1 MKLGLIR
8 PSTTIGTLGIALV
21 LATAGC
27 SSSDSKGALF
37 TGDGGTNNGNDGGTT
52 SSAEPPHA
60 LGIVALGESH
70 ESGGTSSTPFVS
82 ASFIPD
88 ATEAA
93 SCTQSIAGCTVPMV
107 ATCDGKSGPLCGA
120 DEVCALD
127 SSCTATC
134 QTPCT
139 VQCAVG
145 EECYF
150 VTPGSQ
156 ACRTIEAFN
165 AGALAFAGT
174 TTPLTLYPPY
184 TFEPTGSGSLF
195 LAGAQLEVQGSGATG
210 AGFAAFDQKFTATT
224 FLQTSPSLSTLP
236 ASQVWGSGPIP
247 VGWAP
252 GNDSIVVSV
261 SGPLGLAQCPATDS
275 SGQFQVPRAVV
286 NAVLGSGGQS
296 ITVSVT
302 REHNDIDKNAK
313 TQGTLTAETVQ
324 PIGFLEVSTSST
336 ESFSFE
342 GCAGGEA
349 VCADGCVDLQT
360 SGTDCGACGNAC
372 QAGQYCSSG
381 SCYGTTSECG
391 SLTSCSDGCQN
402 LETSNADCGSC
413 GHACTGGQTCS
424 DFECTGG
431 TTTTCTSCETTAE
444 EGACASDYSTCEN
457 DSNCT
462 GYSSCVSGCAG
473 NTTCNQNCQVEYAS
487 GMTEAENLQTC
498 ICTQQCTTSCSAD
511 AYCALSL

>member
-8 PSTTIGTLGIALV
+8 PSTTIGTLGIALA

-37 TGDGGTNNGNDGGTT
+37 AGDGGTNGNDGGTT
-52 SSAEPPHA
+52 TSTDPPHA

-70 ESGGTSSTPFVS
+70 ESGGTTSTPFVS

-88 ATEAA
+88 ATTAA

-107 ATCDGKSGPLCGA
+107 ATCDGKTGPLCGA

-224 FLQTSPSLSTLP
+224 FLQTSPSLSTLQ

-252 GNDSIVVSV
+252 GNDSIVVTV

-324 PIGFLEVSTSST
+324 PIGFLEVSTSFNRVVLVRRVRRGRGHVRRRLRQFSRPPGPTAARVATPARLAST
-336 ESFSFE
+336 APAAAATEPPPSAARSPAALTAARTSRRRTPTAAR
-342 GCAGGEA
+342 AGMRARAGRRA
-349 VCADGCVDLQT
+349 RT
-360 SGTDCGACGNAC
+360 SRARGGRRRRAPRARRRPRRGRARPTTRRARTTRTAP
-372 QAGQYCSSG
+372 ATPRASRAAPATRPATRTARSSTRRG
-381 SCYGTTSECG
+381 
-391 SLTSCSDGCQN
+391 
-402 LETSNADCGSC
+402 
-413 GHACTGGQTCS
+413 
-424 DFECTGG
+424 
-431 TTTTCTSCETTAE
+431 
-444 EGACASDYSTCEN
+444 
-457 DSNCT
+457 
-462 GYSSCVSGCAG
+462 
-473 NTTCNQNCQVEYAS
+473 
-487 GMTEAENLQTC
+487 
-498 ICTQQCTTSCSAD
+498 
-511 AYCALSL
+511 